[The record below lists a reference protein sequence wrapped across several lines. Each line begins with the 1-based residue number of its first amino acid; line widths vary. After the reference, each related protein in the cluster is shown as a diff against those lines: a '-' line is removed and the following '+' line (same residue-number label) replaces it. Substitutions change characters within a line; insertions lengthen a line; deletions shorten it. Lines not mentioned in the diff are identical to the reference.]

1 MQLKFD
7 RKSLNKSLQAL
18 AEYMM
23 RQKLYEQEQ
32 EGRMTY
38 LGEAQRGRMA
48 EVGEEQR
55 GRMEYQTAQERA
67 SQALEKTEHTNRM
80 AQINEQL
87 QGELLR
93 MPTIARMRAQAELA
107 KTKGDLVA
115 AKKYDDDSIVEAG
128 NLGRQAYLSQFG
140 ERATEEELTQAA
152 RTSETAMTNF
162 LQEGGME
169 RRSMRAA
176 SVEGAGQQIRREE
189 LGEKIAG
196 KGTEE
201 FRKDQKIWLD
211 IVGDKISGL
220 QSQGVTSSGGSLSA
234 ISAFFSQKS
243 FNPMSPE
250 DLGKALEGLTQ
261 LQTKIASPMKN
272 GRGYLPTGEEQA
284 FINKIV
290 NVAQVKKEGGLPSPE
305 TGRWPSEQKDLEKR
319 ITDAQELEFVRNA
332 MTNYNFNG
340 FFVSEATARQ
350 LYKEFLKDKARAIQR
365 SRTPA
370 AAAPIK

>member
-1 MQLKFD
+1 
-7 RKSLNKSLQAL
+7 
-18 AEYMM
+18 
-23 RQKLYEQEQ
+23 
-32 EGRMTY
+32 
-38 LGEAQRGRMA
+38 
-48 EVGEEQR
+48 
-55 GRMEYQTAQERA
+55 
-67 SQALEKTEHTNRM
+67 
-80 AQINEQL
+80 
-87 QGELLR
+87 

-107 KTKGDLVA
+107 KKKGDMAA
-115 AKKYDDDSIVEAG
+115 AKRYDDDSITEAAS
-128 NLGRQAYLSQFG
+128 LGRQAYLSQFG
-140 ERATEEELTQAA
+140 ERATEEELTRAA
-152 RTSETAMTNF
+152 RASETAMTNF

-176 SVEGAGQQIRREE
+176 NVEGAGQQIRREE

-211 IVGDKISGL
+211 IIGDKVSGL

-261 LQTKIASPMKN
+261 LQTKIA
-272 GRGYLPTGEEQA
+272 RGYLPTGEEQA

-332 MTNYNFNG
+332 MTNYG
-340 FFVSEATARQ
+340 IVEATARQ
-350 LYKEFLKDKARAIQR
+350 LYKEFLKEKARAVQQ
-365 SRTPA
+365 SRGS

>member
-7 RKSLNKSLQAL
+7 RKSLNKSFQTLV
-18 AEYMM
+18 EYMM

-55 GRMEYQTAQERA
+55 GRMEYRTAEEKAR
-67 SQALEKTEHTNRM
+67 QALEKSEHANRM
-80 AQINEQL
+80 TQINEQL
-87 QGELLR
+87 RSELLR
-93 MPTIARMRAQAELA
+93 MPTIARLRAEAENLRF
-107 KTKGDLVA
+107 KGDA
-115 AKKYDDDSIVEAG
+115 TGAKLKDEQAIEEAG
-128 NLGRQAYLSQFG
+128 NLGRQAYLSQYG
-140 ERATEEELTQAA
+140 ERATEPELTRAA
-152 RTSETAMTNF
+152 RTSETAM
-162 LQEGGME
+162 LSILGE
-169 RRSMRAA
+169 RGEAERSYITGETARSA
-176 SVEGAGQQIRREE
+176 QQIRREE
-189 LGEKIAG
+189 LAQKTAG
-196 KGTEE
+196 QGTEE

-250 DLGKALEGLTQ
+250 DLGKALGGLTQ
-261 LQTKIASPMKN
+261 LQTKIA
-272 GRGYLPTGEEQA
+272 RGYLPTGEEQA

-290 NVAQVKKEGGLPSPE
+290 NVAQIKKEGGLPSPE

-332 MTNYNFNG
+332 MTNYG
-340 FFVSEATARQ
+340 IVEATARQ
-350 LYKEFLKDKARAIQR
+350 LYKEFLKEKARAIQ
-365 SRTPA
+365 
-370 AAAPIK
+370 PIK

>member
-23 RQKLYEQEQ
+23 KQKLFEQEQ
-32 EGRMTY
+32 EGRMTAI
-38 LGEAQRGRMA
+38 GA
-48 EVGEEQR
+48 EQT

-67 SQALEKTEHTNRM
+67 AQALEKTEHTNRM
-80 AQINEQL
+80 TQINEQL

-93 MPTIARMRAQAELA
+93 MPTIAGMRAQAELA
-107 KTKGDLVA
+107 KKKGDLVA

-140 ERATEEELTQAA
+140 ERATEEELTRAA
-152 RTSETAMTNF
+152 RTSQTAMTDF
-162 LQEGGME
+162 LQEGGAE

-176 SVEGAGQQIRREE
+176 GVEGAGQQIRREE
-189 LGEKIAG
+189 LAQ
-196 KGTEE
+196 KGTETNTAE

-220 QSQGVTSSGGSLSA
+220 QSQGVTSSGGSLNA

-261 LQTKIASPMKN
+261 LQTKIA
-272 GRGYLPTGEEQA
+272 RGYLPTGEEQA
-284 FINKIV
+284 FVNKIV
-290 NVAQVKKEGGLPSPE
+290 NVAQVKKEGGLPSAE
-305 TGRWPSEQKDLEKR
+305 TGRWPSEQKGLEKR

-332 MTNYNFNG
+332 MTNYG
-340 FFVSEATARQ
+340 IVEATARQ
-350 LYKEFLKDKARAIQR
+350 LYKEFFKEKARAIQR